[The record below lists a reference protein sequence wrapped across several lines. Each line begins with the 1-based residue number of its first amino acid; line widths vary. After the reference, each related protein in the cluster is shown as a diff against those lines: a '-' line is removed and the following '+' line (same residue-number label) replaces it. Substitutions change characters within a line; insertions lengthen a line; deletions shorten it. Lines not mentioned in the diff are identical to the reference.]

1 MVDKCASSLYR
12 IYLFFYSKIPLNWAA
27 KVQIFFFA
35 PTLFMKKMKKAKPKT
50 ILPFF
55 KLLKFNRLCNHF
67 LFGDVLQRLNEEV
80 PERLNA
86 LDEQGLVG

>member
-35 PTLFMKKMKKAKPKT
+35 PNTFLEKNEKGKT
-50 ILPFF
+50 KNDFAFF
-55 KLLKFNRLCNHF
+55 Q
-67 LFGDVLQRLNEEV
+67 VAEI
-80 PERLNA
+80 
-86 LDEQGLVG
+86 